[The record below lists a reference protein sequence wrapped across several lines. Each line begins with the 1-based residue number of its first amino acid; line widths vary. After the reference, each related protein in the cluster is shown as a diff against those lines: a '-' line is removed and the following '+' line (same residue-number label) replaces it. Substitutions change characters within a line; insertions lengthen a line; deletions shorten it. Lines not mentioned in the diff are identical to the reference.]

1 MQVLFEVTVPVFALI
16 GLGYISVRRGLFSD
30 SHIAGLMRFA
40 QYVAIPCLLFRAIS
54 QIDFR
59 ANFDS
64 LLMVSFYAGSL
75 CTFLLGVLGA
85 RHACSRS
92 WEDSIAIGF
101 AAMFSNTVLIGLA
114 IVGRA
119 YGDDTLAS
127 TFLIVSIHAPFCYLI
142 GIAVM
147 ETAKSADLDM
157 LRTLRAVAN
166 GMFRNS
172 IMLGIGA
179 GFLFNIL
186 EIPVPILIGDTLDMI
201 RLTALPAALFGLG
214 GILVQY
220 KPEGDIIVIAM
231 VCMLTLIVHPLVTW
245 LLAAKTFQL
254 DQSLVRSAVITA
266 AMAPGINA
274 CIFSSMYGRAMR
286 VSATSVLVGTA
297 ASIITASAWIVLV
310 G

>member
-16 GLGYISVRRGLFSD
+16 GLGYASVRSGLFSD
-30 SHIAGLMRFA
+30 SHISGLMRFA
-40 QYVAIPCLLFRAIS
+40 QYIAIPCLLFRAIS
-54 QIDFR
+54 QIDLQ

-64 LLMVSFYAGSL
+64 LLMVSFYTGSL
-75 CTFLLGVLGA
+75 FTFLLGVLGA
-85 RHACSRS
+85 RHACNRS

-101 AAMFSNTVLIGLA
+101 AALFGNTVLIGLA

-127 TFLIVSIHAPFCYLI
+127 TFLIVSVHAPFCYLI
-142 GIAVM
+142 GIAAM
-147 ETAKSADLDM
+147 ETAKSADLDL
-157 LRTLRAVAN
+157 LRTLRAVAD

-172 IMLGIGA
+172 IMLGIGT
-179 GFLFNIL
+179 GFLFNAFS
-186 EIPVPILIGDTLDMI
+186 IPVPILIGNTLDMI
-201 RLTALPAALFGLG
+201 KLTALPAALFGLG
-214 GILVQY
+214 GVLVQY
-220 KPEGDIIVIAM
+220 KPEGDMMVIAM

-245 LLAAKTFQL
+245 LLAARTFQL
-254 DQSLVRSAVITA
+254 DQSLVRSAVISA

-274 CIFSSMYGRAMR
+274 YIFSSMYGRAMR

-297 ASIITASAWIVLV
+297 ASILTASAWIVVV